1 MFCVPQ
7 QVALSATPGSDI
19 QNVRMMMQNLQISK
33 IELRSEESP
42 DIVPYTFQRKVEKI
56 VVSLGTELSG

>member
-1 MFCVPQ
+1 
-7 QVALSATPGSDI
+7 
-19 QNVRMMMQNLQISK
+19 MQNLQISK

-56 VVSLGTELSG
+56 VVSLGAELSG